1 MCHQTGYTG
10 RIGLFEVM
18 EISDAIREAITSRK
32 DASVI
37 KSIAVKEGMSTML
50 MQGLAKVKEG
60 VTTLEE
66 VLRVAKE

>member
-1 MCHQTGYTG
+1 
-10 RIGLFEVM
+10 M